1 MWVKKIGSGKN
12 QETSLVTLNKAFP
25 VETKIHKGKKMSAR
39 QAYVSFYNDW
49 FI

>member
-1 MWVKKIGSGKN
+1 MKKIGSGKN
-12 QETSLVTLNKAFP
+12 QEMSLVTLNKAFP
-25 VETKIHKGKKMSAR
+25 VEIKIHKGKKMSAS